1 MMITTNTNFIVIW
14 FGPLFI
20 FFFSLI
26 FQLILTRNI
35 FFLPFLIFFPSF
47 LLRKK
52 MCLLVFYCGNYY
64 SRVRVLSVS
73 EYDTFDENKVNY
85 S

>member
-1 MMITTNTNFIVIW
+1 
-14 FGPLFI
+14 
-20 FFFSLI
+20 
-26 FQLILTRNI
+26 
-35 FFLPFLIFFPSF
+35 
-47 LLRKK
+47 

>member
-1 MMITTNTNFIVIW
+1 MITTNTNFIVIW

-20 FFFSLI
+20 FFFLSNFSI
-26 FQLILTRNI
+26 DFDTKH